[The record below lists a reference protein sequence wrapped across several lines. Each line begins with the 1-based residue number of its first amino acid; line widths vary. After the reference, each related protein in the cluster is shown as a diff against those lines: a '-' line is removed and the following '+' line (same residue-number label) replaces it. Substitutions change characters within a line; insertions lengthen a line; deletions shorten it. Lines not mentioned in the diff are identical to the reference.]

1 LDHIITSLSTYG
13 YLILAYYS
21 LGGGML
27 ALIGA
32 GILSSMGKM
41 DITTS
46 IAIATVANA
55 VGDNLLFYLAR
66 TNKEAVKKYL
76 TKHKRKIAWTN
87 LLMRRYGWLAVFLQK
102 YIYGVKT
109 LVPLVMGMSKYPFGK
124 FVFYNFFASIL
135 FVSVIGLS
143 AYYASE
149 SIIAFF
155 NVVKARPWLAPVV
168 LLTIAGAIWFAM
180 EKMTKKK

>member
-1 LDHIITSLSTYG
+1 MDAIITSLSTYG

-46 IAIATVANA
+46 IVVAVVANA
-55 VGDNLLFYLAR
+55 IGDNLLFYLAR
-66 TNKEAVKKYL
+66 TNKEAVQKYL

-87 LLMRRYGWLAVFLQK
+87 LLMRRYGWMAVFIQK

-109 LVPLVMGMSKYPFGK
+109 LVPIVMGLTKYDMKK
-124 FVFYNFFASIL
+124 FTILNIPASIVWGL
-135 FVSVIGLS
+135 VIGLVS
-143 AYYASE
+143 YYFSDLVR
-149 SIIAFF
+149 SW
-155 NVVKARPWLAPVV
+155 VS
-168 LLTIAGAIWFAM
+168 
-180 EKMTKKK
+180 